1 MNVGINGRI
10 YTPATCHSHP
20 LFSSVQCLLLVRN
33 TGCTSWTCGTGSY
46 RGCDGLGE
54 DLQKE
59 LRSLPGNSVGEAGR
73 TQDRV
78 ITPFILQHDQ

>member
-1 MNVGINGRI
+1 MAVFFINMNVGINGRI

-59 LRSLPGNSVGEAGR
+59 FRGLYLETLLEKQGGHKTE
-73 TQDRV
+73 
-78 ITPFILQHDQ
+78 